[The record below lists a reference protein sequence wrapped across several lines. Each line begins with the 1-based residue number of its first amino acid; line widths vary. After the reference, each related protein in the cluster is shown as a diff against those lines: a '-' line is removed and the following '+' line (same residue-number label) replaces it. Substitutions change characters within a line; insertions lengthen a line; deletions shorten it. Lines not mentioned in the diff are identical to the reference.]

1 MAREKKSMIGF
12 DPLSW
17 LDDEVEDRTNNKTTA
32 VKKKKTTKKKRVEN
46 NPEKNNPEK
55 NNTAKNNR
63 EKKTK
68 KPAKV
73 IIKIL
78 EHSLDETALLKGY
91 ELVSEVLNEAVF
103 DFYTELFKLYPA
115 IKPLFENTSD
125 RDQAIK
131 LSAALKFLVNNLH
144 DENALKTTILSMGA
158 RHQAYGALQDHY
170 PIVAELLLAS
180 FKNKIGR
187 AWTKAIN
194 SAWLEI
200 LIASAETMY
209 AAYEE
214 QTNEMRLDAGPMV
227 KISGGDDPDE
237 NIPDENKPEENKPE
251 ENKPEKNKP
260 EAVMSVE
267 ETAPKSLHPVLV
279 LNVIQDI
286 SKSQALK
293 NDMLTLINDNDEINI
308 DASDVERIDG
318 SALQLLCA
326 LFNYAH
332 QNNLV
337 INWLK
342 PSEAFTQSAKT
353 LGVQKILELN

>member
-17 LDDEVEDRTNNKTTA
+17 LDDEVEDKTRNKTTE
-32 VKKKKTTKKKRVEN
+32 VKKKKTTKKKPVEN
-46 NPEKNNPEK
+46 NSVENNSVG
-55 NNTAKNNR
+55 NNTAKKNLQ
-63 EKKTK
+63 KKTK
-68 KPAKV
+68 KPVKV
-73 IIKIL
+73 IIEIL

-91 ELVSEVLNEAVF
+91 DLISEVLDEAVF

-115 IKPLFENTSD
+115 LKPLFENASD

-131 LSAALKFLVNNLH
+131 LSAALKLLVNNLH
-144 DENALKTTILSMGA
+144 DENALRTTLLSMGA
-158 RHQAYGALQDHY
+158 RHQEYGALPDHY
-170 PIVAELLLAS
+170 PIVAELLVAS

-200 LIASAETMY
+200 LIASAETMC

-214 QTNEMRLDAGPMV
+214 QINETRLEAEPMV
-227 KISGGDDPDE
+227 KIS
-237 NIPDENKPEENKPE
+237 EEDKPE
-251 ENKPEKNKP
+251 ENKPEKDKP
-260 EAVMSVE
+260 EKDKPEEIMSVE
-267 ETAPKSLHPVLV
+267 EVAPKSLHPILV

-293 NDMLTLINDNDEINI
+293 NDMLTLVNDNDEINI

-342 PSEAFTQSAKT
+342 PSEALTQSAKT

>member
-17 LDDEVEDRTNNKTTA
+17 LDDEVENKTRNKTTKA
-32 VKKKKTTKKKRVEN
+32 NKKKTTKKKPVEN
-46 NPEKNNPEK
+46 NTANKNI
-55 NNTAKNNR
+55 

-68 KPAKV
+68 KPVKV
-73 IIKIL
+73 VIEIL

-91 ELVSEVLNEAVF
+91 ELVSEVLDEAVF

-115 IKPLFENTSD
+115 VKPLFENTSD

-131 LSAALKFLVNNLH
+131 LSAALKLLVNNLH
-144 DENALKTTILSMGA
+144 DENALRATLLSMGA
-158 RHQAYGALQDHY
+158 RHQAYGALPDHY
-170 PIVAELLLAS
+170 PIVAELLVAS

-194 SAWLEI
+194 SAWLEM
-200 LIASAETMY
+200 LIASAETMC

-214 QTNEMRLDAGPMV
+214 QTKETHLEAEPMV
-227 KISGGDDPDE
+227 KIPEEDDPDKDDPDE
-237 NIPDENKPEENKPE
+237 DDPDEDKPADDNL
-251 ENKPEKNKP
+251 EKI
-260 EAVMSVE
+260 MSVE
-267 ETAPKSLHPVLV
+267 EITPKFLHPVLV
-279 LNVIQDI
+279 LNIIQDI

-293 NDMLTLINDNDEINI
+293 NDMLTLVNDNDEINI

-337 INWLK
+337 INWLE
-342 PSEAFTQSAKT
+342 PSEVLTQSAKT
-353 LGVQKILELN
+353 LGVHKILELN